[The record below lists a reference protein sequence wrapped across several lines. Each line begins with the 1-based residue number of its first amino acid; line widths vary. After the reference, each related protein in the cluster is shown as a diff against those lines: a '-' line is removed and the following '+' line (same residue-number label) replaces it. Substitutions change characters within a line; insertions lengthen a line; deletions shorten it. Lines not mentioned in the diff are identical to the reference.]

1 MGAWEGRGCWVMGLV
16 GGAEEGDED
25 EEGDGEVH
33 CWVFVGFLLEG
44 LLIYWRWCCAIAV

>member
-1 MGAWEGRGCWVMGLV
+1 MGAWEGWGCWVMGLV